1 MGNRGTLSFLSL
13 SVPCPTVHQPFVL
26 ARLLTRLRSR
36 RRNAAE
42 LQRVDRDENP
52 GAATG
57 GTHHLIEPVVATST
71 LSVLASGSPTRPL
84 EREWRPKCN
93 LVSAWRMVDPG
104 TPLIRPKPKSAY
116 LRSGSLPWVVPN
128 RTLEPKR
135 YRMFER
141 QRQTMA
147 TREPNLSR
155 RWRSSVAPLSHEW
168 SGRCSRWFDPTL
180 PADGVPEPAC
190 RYPGDSTGV
199 EPIIGESSPRS
210 TQERSRPVHR

>member
-104 TPLIRPKPKSAY
+104 TPLIRP
-116 LRSGSLPWVVPN
+116 
-128 RTLEPKR
+128 E
-135 YRMFER
+135 
-141 QRQTMA
+141 
-147 TREPNLSR
+147 
-155 RWRSSVAPLSHEW
+155 
-168 SGRCSRWFDPTL
+168 
-180 PADGVPEPAC
+180 
-190 RYPGDSTGV
+190 
-199 EPIIGESSPRS
+199 
-210 TQERSRPVHR
+210 TQERLLAVGKPAVGGPESDIGAQAVQDVRAATTNDGDPRTEPLPQVAVVGRTAQSRMVRTVLTLV